1 MTRPHILVIPFPAQG
16 HVISLLELS
25 HCLVKHGLRVTFAN
39 TDHTHKRVINA
50 LQEKNYVG
58 DDEEIR
64 LVSIPDG
71 LEPWEDRNDLGKL
84 CESLVR
90 VMPGKLEE
98 LIQEINNKE
107 EDEKI
112 TCVIADMHVGM
123 TLKTAKKLKIKGA
136 AFMPM
141 AVASLA
147 LYYHIPKLID
157 DGIIN
162 KDGTTTGRHMIQLGR
177 NIPTIS
183 NANLIWNVGD
193 LITQRKIFLLIEKGS
208 EGIQMEADYL
218 ICNTTDDLEPEAFNL
233 VPKVLPIGPLLA
245 SNRQGNSEGYFWPED
260 STCLKWLDQQ
270 QPNSVIYVAFG
281 SFTVLDKIQ
290 FQELALGLELTN
302 RTFLWV
308 VRPDITDDANEAY
321 PEGFTERVA
330 NRGKMVGWAPQQKV
344 LSHPSIACFISHCG
358 WNSTMEGGYIADI
371 WKVGLKFN
379 NDESGIIT
387 REEIKSKVD
396 QVLGD
401 ENFKAKALELQESA
415 LKSVKEGGL
424 SNQNFKKFIEWIR
437 A

>member
-1 MTRPHILVIPFPAQG
+1 MIYKKPMLVQNQAGKREKTEMTRPHILVIPLPAQG

-25 HCLVKHGLRVTFAN
+25 HYLVKHGLRVTFVN

-84 CESLVR
+84 CESLVM

-162 KDGTTTGRHMIQLGR
+162 KDGKTLNKHFFFLVFSLHDKTRFVTFDEIDFPLTYFR
-177 NIPTIS
+177 NYDWETYDSAGAKHSYNQQCKSYLERWRLNHPEEDFPT
-183 NANLIWNVGD
+183 
-193 LITQRKIFLLIEKGS
+193 
-208 EGIQMEADYL
+208 Y
-218 ICNTTDDLEPEAFNL
+218 
-233 VPKVLPIGPLLA
+233 
-245 SNRQGNSEGYFWPED
+245 
-260 STCLKWLDQQ
+260 
-270 QPNSVIYVAFG
+270 
-281 SFTVLDKIQ
+281 
-290 FQELALGLELTN
+290 
-302 RTFLWV
+302 
-308 VRPDITDDANEAY
+308 
-321 PEGFTERVA
+321 
-330 NRGKMVGWAPQQKV
+330 
-344 LSHPSIACFISHCG
+344 
-358 WNSTMEGGYIADI
+358 
-371 WKVGLKFN
+371 
-379 NDESGIIT
+379 
-387 REEIKSKVD
+387 
-396 QVLGD
+396 
-401 ENFKAKALELQESA
+401 
-415 LKSVKEGGL
+415 
-424 SNQNFKKFIEWIR
+424 
-437 A
+437 

>member
-90 VMPGKLEE
+90 VMPGKRKA
-98 LIQEINNKE
+98 IQEINNKE

-112 TCVIADMHVGM
+112 IVGVS
-123 TLKTAKKLKIKGA
+123 G
-136 AFMPM
+136 
-141 AVASLA
+141 

-162 KDGTTTGRHMIQLGR
+162 KDGTTTGETYDSAGAKHSYNQQCKF
-177 NIPTIS
+177 
-183 NANLIWNVGD
+183 IWNVGD

-245 SNRQGNSEGYFWPED
+245 SNRQGNSEDTSGQKTQLAENGWI
-260 STCLKWLDQQ
+260 
-270 QPNSVIYVAFG
+270 NSNLTQ
-281 SFTVLDKIQ
+281 SFMLHLAASQ
-290 FQELALGLELTN
+290 F
-302 RTFLWV
+302 
-308 VRPDITDDANEAY
+308 
-321 PEGFTERVA
+321 
-330 NRGKMVGWAPQQKV
+330 
-344 LSHPSIACFISHCG
+344 
-358 WNSTMEGGYIADI
+358 
-371 WKVGLKFN
+371 
-379 NDESGIIT
+379 
-387 REEIKSKVD
+387 
-396 QVLGD
+396 
-401 ENFKAKALELQESA
+401 
-415 LKSVKEGGL
+415 
-424 SNQNFKKFIEWIR
+424 
-437 A
+437 